1 VELAGLWRYPV
12 KSMQG
17 EALVAAEVGWTGL
30 AGDRRWG
37 VRVEG
42 SGTILSAKR
51 EGRLLMARA
60 TTAPTETN
68 GQTVLISLPSGQQV
82 AGMGTGTD
90 AALSAWLG
98 RSVTLVE
105 ASGEIPTFASQ
116 ADDTD
121 DGSSTVTWTG
131 RPGAFVDSSPVHLLT
146 TASLRAVRAERP
158 DVDWQVAR
166 FRPNLLVD
174 VSGEGRLEDAWIGR
188 RCAVG
193 EVELEIV
200 KPCSRCVMVT
210 RAQRGG
216 LDRQFSVL
224 SHLSSTPGRSFGVL
238 GRVVQPGPIS
248 LRASVTL
255 T

>member
-1 VELAGLWRYPV
+1 VELAGMWRYPV

-17 EALVAAEVGWTGL
+17 EALGAADVGWSGI

-51 EGRLLMARA
+51 EGRLLMALA
-60 TTAPTETN
+60 TTCTTQTN
-68 GQTVLISLPSGQQV
+68 EQTVLISLPSGQQV
-82 AGMGTGTD
+82 AGVGTGTD

-98 RSVTLVE
+98 CSVTLVE
-105 ASGEIPTFASQ
+105 AGDETPTFAKQ
-116 ADDTD
+116 ADETD
-121 DGSSTVTWTG
+121 DASPTVTWAG

-146 TASLRAVRAERP
+146 TASLGVMRAERP

-174 VSGEGRLEDAWIGR
+174 VSDEGRVEDGWVGR
-188 RCAVG
+188 RCSVG
-193 EVELEIV
+193 DVELEIV

-224 SHLSSTPGRSFGVL
+224 SHLSSTAGRSLGVL
-238 GRVVQPGPIS
+238 GRVVQPGPVS
-248 LRASVTL
+248 LHAPVTL
-255 T
+255 R

>member
-1 VELAGLWRYPV
+1 VELAGMWRYPV

-17 EALVAAEVGWTGL
+17 EALAAAEVGWSGI

-42 SGTILSAKR
+42 PRTILSAKR

-60 TTAPTETN
+60 TTATTATN
-68 GQTVLISLPSGQQV
+68 GQTVLISLPSGEQLTGPG
-82 AGMGTGTD
+82 AGTD

-105 ASGEIPTFASQ
+105 AGDDTPIFASQ
-116 ADDTD
+116 ADETD
-121 DGSSTVTWTG
+121 DGSPTVTWAG

-146 TASLRAVRAERP
+146 TASLRAVRRERP
-158 DVDWQVAR
+158 DLDWQVAR

-174 VSGEGRLEDAWIGR
+174 VSGEGRIEDAWVGH
-188 RCAVG
+188 RCSVG

-210 RAQRGG
+210 RAQPGG
-216 LDRQFSVL
+216 LERQFSL
-224 SHLSSTPGRSFGVL
+224 LNHLSETAGRSLGVL
-238 GRVVQPGPIS
+238 GKVVQPGAVS
-248 LRASVTL
+248 LHASVTL
-255 T
+255 K